1 MTRSTLPFD
10 PRWVGIDEAGR
21 GPIAGPVVIAAV
33 RLPEGFDAVG
43 IIDSKQLS
51 AAARDRAYDR
61 LRAEADGAI
70 VSVEADEIDRLNILQ
85 ATLVGMAR
93 AARAMAMRAECAGFR
108 VDGNQIPP
116 GLPGPAEAWVK
127 GDARDASIAAASILA
142 KVTRDR
148 RMVEFA
154 RAYPEYGFERHFGYP
169 TPEHLAALRA
179 YGPCPIHRRSYAPVQ
194 AELTTLPFGE

>member
-1 MTRSTLPFD
+1 
-10 PRWVGIDEAGR
+10 VGIDEAGR

-93 AARAMAMRAECAGFR
+93 AALAMAMRAECAGFR